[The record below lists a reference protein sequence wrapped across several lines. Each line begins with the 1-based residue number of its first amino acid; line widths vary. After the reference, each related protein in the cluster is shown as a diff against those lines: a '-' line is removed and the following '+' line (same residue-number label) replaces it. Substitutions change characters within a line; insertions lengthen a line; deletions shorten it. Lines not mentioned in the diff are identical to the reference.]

1 METLLND
8 IGDKSREVLAAQ
20 ALIWNHTYNFINS
33 MSLKCAIQLGIPD
46 VIHSH
51 SRPMALSDLVDAL
64 PVNNKEKQQ
73 NYIYRLM
80 RILIHAAFELSPL
93 CANCTRSK
101 FSGSVSLSQRDSST
115 PFETAY
121 GKPLF
126 ENAENEPK
134 ISHLFNEAM
143 ASDALLVISV
153 VTESCKGVFEG
164 MKSMV
169 DVGGGTETV
178 AKVIANALP
187 EINCIVF
194 NLPHVIEGCEGSKN
208 LSYVGGD
215 MLKSIPSADA
225 ILLKKCKEA
234 IPNKKNG
241 GKVII
246 IDIVILNN
254 QKGDD
259 KSYETQLFYDMT
271 MMTLTSGKERSEQEW
286 AKLFLNADFSDYSIV
301 QNLGLRSVIVVY
313 P

>member
-1 METLLND
+1 
-8 IGDKSREVLAAQ
+8 
-20 ALIWNHTYNFINS
+20 

-51 SRPMALSDLVDAL
+51 SRPMGLSDLVDAL
-64 PVNNKEKQQ
+64 SGYLLTPNSCL
-73 NYIYRLM
+73 RLKD
-80 RILIHAAFELSPL
+80 EPLSLAPFVQIAL
-93 CANCTRSK
+93 DPS
-101 FSGSVSLSQRDSST
+101 SVDQFHYLSQWFHNGDSST

-215 MLKSIPSADA
+215 MFKSIPSADA
-225 ILLKKCKEA
+225 ILLKWILHDWHDENCIKILKKCKEA

-286 AKLFLNADFSDYSIV
+286 AKLFLDADFSDYSIV

>member
-1 METLLND
+1 MSKDEPL
-8 IGDKSREVLAAQ
+8 SLAPFVQ
-20 ALIWNHTYNFINS
+20 IALDPS
-33 MSLKCAIQLGIPD
+33 S
-46 VIHSH
+46 
-51 SRPMALSDLVDAL
+51 VD
-64 PVNNKEKQQ
+64 QFH
-73 NYIYRLM
+73 Y
-80 RILIHAAFELSPL
+80 
-93 CANCTRSK
+93 
-101 FSGSVSLSQRDSST
+101 LSQWFHNGDSST

-178 AKVIANALP
+178 AKVIANVLP

-215 MLKSIPSADA
+215 MFKSIPSADA
-225 ILLKKCKEA
+225 ILLKWILHDWHDENCIKILKKCKEA

-241 GKVII
+241 GKAVI

-286 AKLFLNADFSDYSIV
+286 AKLFLDADFSDYSIV
-301 QNLGLRSVIVVY
+301 QNLGLRFVIVVY